1 MAGQKR
7 AKQVARDKHDR
18 QNVRRSAQAQRTRR
32 NAFIFVGAIAV
43 LVIIVLA
50 VAFWPES
57 STDNAEADLAN
68 TPVSA
73 PPAPVPT
80 PTDVTCTETTGTP
93 NDKTYKQA
101 PNQGLKPG
109 ATLTLN
115 TNCGTIDIAL
125 ETTTAPV
132 TTNAIAFLAT
142 DDWYNGNTCSRLT
155 TQGIFVLQCGASNPN
170 GQGDAGLPV
179 PREALP
185 TPEPTTGAALY
196 PAGSVAI
203 AASAQGPSGSQF
215 FIVYKDTALGAEY
228 NMFGKV
234 TSGLNVVEYIAAN
247 GVAEGGPDPA
257 DGPPAQSLVI
267 NTATVRNGS

>member
-7 AKQVARDKHDR
+7 ARQVARDKHAR
-18 QNVRRSAQAQRTRR
+18 QHERRTSQAERQRR
-32 NAFIFVGAIAV
+32 NGLIAV
-43 LVIIVLA
+43 GVVVTIIAVVLA
-50 VAFWPES
+50 FVFWPES
-57 STDNAEADLAN
+57 SEQTAEEQLAN
-68 TPVSA
+68 TEVSA

-80 PTDVTCTETTGTP
+80 PSDVSCTEANGTP
-93 NDKTYKQA
+93 NDKTYTKA
-101 PNQGLKPG
+101 PQQGLKPG
-109 ATLTLN
+109 AALVLD
-115 TNCGTIDIAL
+115 TNCGKIDIAL
-125 ETTTAPV
+125 ETNSAPV
-132 TTNAIAFLAT
+132 TSNAIAFLAT
-142 DDWYNGNTCSRLT
+142 DGWYNGNTCSRLT
-155 TQGIFVLQCGASNPN
+155 TQGIFVVQCGASNPD
-170 GQGDAGLPV
+170 GLGDSGLAV

-185 TPEPTTGAALY
+185 TPDPSTGAALY

-247 GVAEGGPDPA
+247 GVADGSQNPA
-257 DGPPAQSLVI
+257 DGPPAQPLVI

>member
-1 MAGQKR
+1 MVSHKR
-7 AKQVARDKHDR
+7 AKQVARDKHHR
-18 QNVRRSAQAQRTRR
+18 QHARRSAQAQRSRR
-32 NAFIFVGAIAV
+32 NTFVAIGVVAAIVIAV
-43 LVIIVLA
+43 LA
-50 VAFWPES
+50 VVFWPES
-57 STDNAEADLAN
+57 SSDSAEADLAN
-68 TPVSA
+68 TQVSA

-80 PTDVTCTETTGTP
+80 PADVTCSEASGTTNG
-93 NDKTYKQA
+93 KTYTQA
-101 PNQGLKPG
+101 PDQGLKPG
-109 ATLTLN
+109 ATLALD

-142 DDWYNGNTCSRLT
+142 DGWYNGNTCSRLT
-155 TQGIFVLQCGASNPN
+155 TQGIFVVQCGAANPD

-185 TPEPTTGAALY
+185 TPDPATGAALY

-247 GVAEGGPDPA
+247 GVAEGGPNPA

>member
-7 AKQVARDKHDR
+7 AKQVAWDKHHR
-18 QNVRRSAQAQRTRR
+18 QNERRSVQAQRTRR
-32 NAFIFVGAIAV
+32 NAFITVGVVAAI
-43 LVIIVLA
+43 VIVVLA

-57 STDNAEADLAN
+57 SADSAAEDLAN

-80 PTDVTCTETTGTP
+80 PTDVTCTEATGTP
-93 NDKTYKQA
+93 NDKTYTQA
-101 PNQGLKPG
+101 PDQGLKPG
-109 ATLTLN
+109 ATLTLD
-115 TNCGTIDIAL
+115 TNCGAINIAL
-125 ETTTAPV
+125 ETASAPV
-132 TTNAIAFLAT
+132 TTNAIAFLAA
-142 DDWYNGNTCSRLT
+142 DGWYNGNTCSRLT
-155 TQGIFVLQCGASNPN
+155 TQGIFVVQCGAANPN
-170 GQGDAGLPV
+170 GQGDAGLTV
-179 PREALP
+179 TREALP
-185 TPEPTTGAALY
+185 TPDPTTGAALY

-247 GVAEGGPDPA
+247 GVAEGGPNPA